1 MNSFKVVLA
10 ALLLGAFS
18 LTVTGCPGKKEE
30 APVEQVEE
38 TAEDTMDAVEDTSEE
53 AVEEATDETE

>member
-30 APVEQVEE
+30 APVERMED
-38 TAEDTMDAVEDTSEE
+38 AADDTMDSAEE
-53 AVEEATDETE
+53 AGEEVTDEVDDAM